1 MVYQEFRKLVLEFE
15 LQVKNNIDFYYDS
28 EYYERIVKWYIDNH
42 KFKLGLKAIEIALA
56 QHKFSSDLL
65 IQKANILIALQKF
78 SKALISLDKAHSLN
92 PKDENI
98 FILTLPSF
106 NFKIIIFSFAYK
118 LLVKISIKKNTLKNL
133 CISIF

>member
-1 MVYQEFRKLVLEFE
+1 MAEEFKKRQEEIQKLVLEFE

-42 KFKLGLKAIEIALA
+42 KFKLGLKAIEIALS

-78 SKALISLDKAHSLN
+78 SKALMFLDKAHTLN
-92 PKDENI
+92 PKDENDKH
-98 FILTLPSF
+98 F
-106 NFKIIIFSFAYK
+106 
-118 LLVKISIKKNTLKNL
+118 LLRQCTQSNRLNEYYFDDMDMT
-133 CISIF
+133 